1 MNAII
6 VYALLKKMIDP
17 SGDMSQIKAD
27 IQTLKSDVSELQVVA
42 DELKIDVTALQNAI
56 EAIQKGFDYK
66 GSVAS
71 QSALPSNPE
80 VGDCYTVTNEENA
93 EYLWDGSNWID
104 IGSSITPITKA
115 QINALFT

>member
-27 IQTLKSDVSELQVVA
+27 IQTLKSDVSELQVIA

-66 GSVAS
+66 GSVATVNN
-71 QSALPSNPE
+71 LPSNPAI
-80 VGDCYTVTNEENA
+80 GDCYTVTQEDNA
-93 EYLWDGSNWID
+93 EYLWDGENWID
-104 IGSSITPITKA
+104 LGSSIALISEA
-115 QINALFT
+115 QIKALF